1 MKRIYL
7 WGDLSQHLVLK
18 PKRTLRVS
26 DDVLSMPKAVKN
38 PGWYN
43 ISSLSLTFLDFYFY
57 SKNGFPQNKK
67 EYHCCR
73 DFNWGLEL
81 CFLHCIISEIILLS
95 KWGQSIV
102 KYCKVLQ
109 SIANCNSNILLEA
122 KSWLQSQ
129 GLLSL
134 TVVVGALRFDN
145 GGRWDSEKLTRLK
158 NFFLQ
163 NFAKINQIT
172 FLNPQ
177 MVFQA
182 SKINV
187 SWLCLERWHGSG
199 YS

>member
-1 MKRIYL
+1 MI
-7 WGDLSQHLVLK
+7 
-18 PKRTLRVS
+18 T
-26 DDVLSMPKAVKN
+26 
-38 PGWYN
+38 
-43 ISSLSLTFLDFYFY
+43 T
-57 SKNGFPQNKK
+57 
-67 EYHCCR
+67 
-73 DFNWGLEL
+73 
-81 CFLHCIISEIILLS
+81 
-95 KWGQSIV
+95 
-102 KYCKVLQ
+102 
-109 SIANCNSNILLEA
+109 
-122 KSWLQSQ
+122 Q

-134 TVVVGALRFDN
+134 TVVVGALRFGN

-199 YS
+199 YSKLAFRLIFILSLFTKNSFAASWNSQEFTKSRENSWRRGFQKEVRQIMVVINLLIIVITAPSRICLPRWT